1 MYRILEQLYDAPIGL
16 NSIQPGQNP
25 ELMKMARN
33 REEKR
38 QKLIAALSPEQKK
51 LLDKLVQADEE
62 MESSRAFDKF
72 KYGFHLGVLMMMEIL
87 ESYEDM
93 LS

>member
-38 QKLIAALSPEQKK
+38 QKLIAALS
-51 LLDKLVQADEE
+51 
-62 MESSRAFDKF
+62 RNRRN
-72 KYGFHLGVLMMMEIL
+72 Y
-87 ESYEDM
+87 
-93 LS
+93 

>member
-1 MYRILEQLYDAPIGL
+1 
-16 NSIQPGQNP
+16 
-25 ELMKMARN
+25 
-33 REEKR
+33 
-38 QKLIAALSPEQKK
+38 
-51 LLDKLVQADEE
+51 

-72 KYGFHLGVLMMMEIL
+72 KYGFHLGVLMMMEIM

>member
-1 MYRILEQLYDAPIGL
+1 MYRIIEQLYDAPIGM

-38 QKLIAALSPEQKK
+38 QKLIATLSPEQKK
-51 LLDKLVQADEE
+51 LFDELVQADEE
-62 MESSRAFDKF
+62 IERAFDKF
-72 KYGFHLGVLMMMEIL
+72 KYGFHLGVLMMMEIM

-93 LS
+93 LA

>member
-16 NSIQPGQNP
+16 NSIQPGQNL
-25 ELMKMARN
+25 ELMRMARN
-33 REEKR
+33 REEKLR
-38 QKLIAALSPEQKK
+38 KLIAALSPEQKK
-51 LLDKLVQADEE
+51 LFDELAQADGELE
-62 MESSRAFDKF
+62 TSRAFDKF
-72 KYGFHLGVLMMMEIL
+72 KYGFHLGVLMMMEVM

>member
-1 MYRILEQLYDAPIGL
+1 MI
-16 NSIQPGQNP
+16 NSILGIFREEKALRLFP
-25 ELMKMARN
+25 LMKMARN

-72 KYGFHLGVLMMMEIL
+72 KYGFHLGVLMMMEIM

>member
-1 MYRILEQLYDAPIGL
+1 MYRIIEQLYDAPIGM

-38 QKLIAALSPEQKK
+38 QKLIATLSPEQK
-51 LLDKLVQADEE
+51 LFDELVQADEE
-62 MESSRAFDKF
+62 IESSRAFDKF
-72 KYGFHLGVLMMMEIL
+72 KYGFHLGVLMMMEIM

-93 LS
+93 LA